1 VPKYRQTQWQ
11 TALVILSATVVGAT
25 VLACLYWAQAI
36 LVPFGLAIFLCFL
49 LTPLVTTLQRRH
61 VSRTLAVITA
71 VLVAS
76 LVLGGIGWV
85 IFAEV
90 KSVTVE
96 LPKYTDNIKDKLA
109 SFQEAGQGGIL
120 TGLRRMIAEISGGSK
135 ATPANEPVT
144 VPASPNAPII
154 VHPTPVVV
162 QPETPAWVTRL
173 LGFISPVLESLA
185 QAALTMVLVIFML
198 FNREDLRDRLI
209 RLIGHGRITVTTK
222 ALDDAGQRISRYLL
236 TQLLINAT
244 YGFAF
249 GLGLFAIGF
258 QHALLWGFLA
268 GALRYVPYIGT
279 WVTSVLLIALSLA
292 MFPGW
297 THTLLVLALI
307 GTLELVTYNLVEPY
321 LFSQS
326 IGVSEV
332 ALVVAAAF
340 WAFLWGPIGLILSG
354 PLTVCLVVLGE
365 YVPQLEFL
373 AVLLADQEAL
383 DPDVRFYQ
391 RLSAKDQDEASQ
403 IVSSYIQTTSPER
416 VYDDLLIP
424 ALAHANRDR
433 HRNVLDED
441 DVQFIWK
448 AIREIVEDLRGDA
461 VEPSSNSALL
471 STQEGSGSPPLRILG
486 CPARDEADHL
496 ALEMFQALLDPRKWE
511 LELAPP
517 ETLAAEILARV
528 AREQPAI
535 LCIVSLP
542 PGGVANTRYL
552 CKRLRA
558 RFPDMKIL
566 ISRLGLRTH
575 LGENREQ
582 LLSAGA
588 NDVSMTLLE
597 TRAHL
602 NSLLPVLQHEQT
614 PVAIGSVGKS

>member
-1 VPKYRQTQWQ
+1 MNR
-11 TALVILSATVVGAT
+11 S
-25 VLACLYWAQAI
+25 
-36 LVPFGLAIFLCFL
+36 PFLHL
-49 LTPLVTTLQRRH
+49 PTT
-61 VSRTLAVITA
+61 
-71 VLVAS
+71 
-76 LVLGGIGWV
+76 
-85 IFAEV
+85 
-90 KSVTVE
+90 
-96 LPKYTDNIKDKLA
+96 
-109 SFQEAGQGGIL
+109 
-120 TGLRRMIAEISGGSK
+120 
-135 ATPANEPVT
+135 
-144 VPASPNAPII
+144 PII
-154 VHPTPVVV
+154 VHPTPVVME
-162 QPETPAWVTRL
+162 PETPAWVTRL

-198 FNREDLRDRLI
+198 LNREDLRDRLI

-236 TQLLINAT
+236 TQLLINST
-244 YGFAF
+244 YGLAF

-268 GALRYVPYIGT
+268 GALRYVPYVGT
-279 WVTSVLLIALSLA
+279 WITSALLIALSLA

-307 GTLELVTYNLVEPY
+307 GTLELVTYNLVEPW

-332 ALVVAAAF
+332 ALLVAAAF

-373 AVLLADQEAL
+373 AVLLADQDAL

-403 IVSSYIQTTSPER
+403 IVSSYIQTTSPEK
-416 VYDDLLIP
+416 VYDDLLMP
-424 ALAHANRDR
+424 ALAYANRDR

-448 AIREIVEDLRGDA
+448 AMREIVEDLRGEA
-461 VEPSSNSALL
+461 VEPSSNSALS
-471 STQEGSGSPPLRILG
+471 STQEGSGSQRLRILG

-496 ALEMFQALLDPRKWE
+496 ALEMLQAILDPRKWE

-517 ETLAAEILARV
+517 ETLTAEILTRV

-535 LCIVSLP
+535 LCIASLP

-566 ISRLGLRTH
+566 IARLGLRTH
-575 LGENREQ
+575 LDENRKQ

-602 NSLLPVLQHEQT
+602 NTLLPVLQHEQGT
-614 PVAIGSVGKS
+614 NRDWLWREVLTALASMFGSRPANREPCAVLCFLVPVEPAVDRKAPTRRSAWERP